1 MRRPS
6 RKFRARIL
14 PNLLIRP
21 SPKATHPTGVTSEIH
36 PRQVTVFEKALRY
49 RVNRGQPIGAD
60 ELKLVR

>member
-1 MRRPS
+1 
-6 RKFRARIL
+6 
-14 PNLLIRP
+14 
-21 SPKATHPTGVTSEIH
+21 VTIH